1 MYAPRVFLSMVCVLL
16 VFAAAAYWLSGSAS
30 TVIIAT
36 IVCAVL
42 LQVGYFVG
50 ILFMVRQ
57 EKQFR
62 DRGAVPAA
70 NAAGEV
76 HARDD
81 IHADVA
87 SH

>member
-16 VFAAAAYWLSGSAS
+16 VFAAVAYWLSGSVS
-30 TVIIAT
+30 TVILAT

-42 LQVGYFVG
+42 LQVGYFLG

-57 EKQFR
+57 EKRMR
-62 DRGAVPAA
+62 DQGVERAA
-70 NAAGEV
+70 KTAGEV

-87 SH
+87 SR